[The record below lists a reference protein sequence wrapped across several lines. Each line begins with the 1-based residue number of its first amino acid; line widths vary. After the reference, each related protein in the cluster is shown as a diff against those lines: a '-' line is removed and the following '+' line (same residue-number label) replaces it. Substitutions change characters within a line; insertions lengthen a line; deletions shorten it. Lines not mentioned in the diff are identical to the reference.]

1 MSIEAVVKEFEEKS
15 VDIKIFALNESGAT
29 VEEAAK
35 TIGVDSDAIA
45 KTLALHL
52 DGIIIVVMSGRARLD
67 NKKFRAT
74 FQTKATMLSFEEVE
88 PLTGHP
94 VGGLCPFGLKG
105 SPKIFWTN
113 QYADIIMSTLLRATT
128 ITRLKSVPP
137 SLKG

>member
-1 MSIEAVVKEFEEKS
+1 
-15 VDIKIFALNESGAT
+15 
-29 VEEAAK
+29 
-35 TIGVDSDAIA
+35 
-45 KTLALHL
+45 
-52 DGIIIVVMSGRARLD
+52 MSGRARLD